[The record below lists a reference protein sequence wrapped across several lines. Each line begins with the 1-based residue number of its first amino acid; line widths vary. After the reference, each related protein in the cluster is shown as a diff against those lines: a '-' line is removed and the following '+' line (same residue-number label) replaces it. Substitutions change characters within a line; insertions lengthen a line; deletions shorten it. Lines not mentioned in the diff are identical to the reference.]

1 MKKGITMKKKLFG
14 LILILI
20 LNGCSKNTSINQNHE
35 SAAPINQHI
44 VYQNSNNTFN
54 RRDDTVNMFDTA
66 IKISTASQDNQFTF
80 IIDEPYNHTTNN
92 IDGNY
97 TDMSVTQNDTE
108 LVSNGVNISQSK
120 LNTIDYKTTSMSY
133 NHIDPSVPIKL
144 KITDGKTKKILFI
157 T

>member
-1 MKKGITMKKKLFG
+1 MKKGTTMKKKLFG

-20 LNGCSKNTSINQNHE
+20 LTGCSKNTSINQTHE
-35 SAAPINQHI
+35 SDAPINQHI

-80 IIDEPYNHTTNN
+80 IIDESYTHKTNK

-97 TDMSVTQNDTE
+97 TDE
-108 LVSNGVNISQSK
+108 CHSK
-120 LNTIDYKTTSMSY
+120 
-133 NHIDPSVPIKL
+133 
-144 KITDGKTKKILFI
+144 
-157 T
+157 